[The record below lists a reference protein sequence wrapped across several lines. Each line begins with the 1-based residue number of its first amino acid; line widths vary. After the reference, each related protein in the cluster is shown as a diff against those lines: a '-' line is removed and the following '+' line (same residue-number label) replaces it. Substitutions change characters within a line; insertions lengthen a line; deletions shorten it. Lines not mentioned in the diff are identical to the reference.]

1 MAVFHNLLL
10 RSLNTIYLQAPSVKD
25 SDKKAF
31 IGYAYCWYD
40 AIDAHHTGE
49 EKEFFPWIEEA
60 AGEQGIMDANIEQHS
75 EYDLLLNRCWLSIPS
90 LTVLYSLS
98 SFVDAK
104 TDSDVDRDLPRRH

>member
-25 SDKKAF
+25 RDKKAF

-40 AIDAHHTGE
+40 AIDAHHAGE

-60 AGEQGIMDANIEQHS
+60 AGEPGIMDANIEQHS
-75 EYDLLLNRCWLSIPS
+75 EYDLLLNR
-90 LTVLYSLS
+90 YLS
-98 SFVDAK
+98 SISSLWCFY
-104 TDSDVDRDLPRRH
+104 